1 MEQKDL
7 YAALAIQRGA
17 SDEEI
22 RRAYRKLAR
31 ETHPDVN
38 PNDARAEERFKEVSF
53 AYEVLS
59 DPEKRKLYDEFGVDG
74 LQQGFDPAHTR
85 GYQRWARGARQSP
98 HQGGFASEFDLD
110 DLFGSL
116 FSSRGRGPA
125 PGRDVE
131 GEIHV
136 DFMDAVR
143 GGEVR
148 VQVEGKGA
156 LRVKIP
162 PGADEGTRVRLA
174 GQGAPGGGG
183 GPPGDLYL
191 KLRVRPHHFY
201 TREGADLHVDLP
213 VTLPEL
219 VQGASV
225 EVPTPEGPV
234 TMKIPPHSQ
243 PGRRLRLRGK
253 GARRR
258 AGGGPGGDGSERGE
272 LYVRLA
278 LVLPGTEDPRLDE
291 LAAEMEALYG
301 DEDVRGGLKGET

>member
-1 MEQKDL
+1 MEPKDL
-7 YAALAIQRGA
+7 YAALGVERGA
-17 SDEEI
+17 SEEEL

-38 PNDARAEERFKEVSF
+38 PNDPRAEERFKEVSF

-59 DPEKRKLYDEFGVDG
+59 DAEKRKLYDEFGIDG
-74 LQQGFDPAHTR
+74 LQQGFDPEHAR

-98 HQGGFASEFDLD
+98 HHGGFASEFDLD

-116 FSSRGRGPA
+116 FGSRPPSPA
-125 PGRDVE
+125 GRDVE
-131 GEIHV
+131 GEIDV

-162 PGADEGTRVRLA
+162 PGADDGTRIRLA
-174 GQGAPGGGG
+174 GQGAPGTDGGQ
-183 GPPGDLYL
+183 PGDLYL
-191 KLRVRPHHFY
+191 KLRVRPHRFY
-201 TREGADLHVDLP
+201 NREGADLHVDLP

-219 VQGASV
+219 VHGASV

-234 TMKIPPHSQ
+234 TMKIPPRSQ

-253 GARRR
+253 GPPRL
-258 AGGGPGGDGSERGE
+258 AGRGERGD
-272 LYVRLA
+272 LYVRLELA
-278 LVLPGTEDPRLDE
+278 LPDTDDPRFEE
-291 LAAEMEALYG
+291 LATEMEALYG
-301 DEDVRGGLKGET
+301 DEDVRRGLKDET

>member
-7 YAALAIQRGA
+7 YAVLGVERGA
-17 SDEEI
+17 SDEDV

-59 DPEKRKLYDEFGVDG
+59 DAEKRKLYDEFGVDG
-74 LQQGFDPAHTR
+74 LQQSFDPEQAR

-98 HQGGFASEFDLD
+98 QQGGFSSEFDLD

-116 FSSRGRGPA
+116 FGAGRAHGPA
-125 PGRDVE
+125 QGRDAE
-131 GEIHV
+131 SEIHV

-148 VQVEGKGA
+148 VQFEGKGA

-174 GQGAPGGGG
+174 GQGAPGAAG
-183 GPPGDLYL
+183 GPAGDLYL
-191 KLRVRPHHFY
+191 KLRVRPHRFY
-201 TREGADLHVDLP
+201 TRQGADLHLDLP

-225 EVPTPEGPV
+225 EVPTPDGPV

-243 PGRRLRLRGK
+243 PGRKLRLRGK
-253 GARRR
+253 GAPRR
-258 AGGGPGGDGSERGE
+258 AGGGDGEPRGE

-278 LVLPGTEDPRLDE
+278 LALPDTDDPRLDE

-301 DEDVRGGLKGET
+301 DEDVRRSLKDET

>member
-7 YAALAIQRGA
+7 YAALGVERGA
-17 SDEEI
+17 SEEEI

-38 PNDARAEERFKEVSF
+38 PNDPRAEERFKEVSF

-59 DPEKRKLYDEFGVDG
+59 DAEKHRLYDEFGADG
-74 LQQGFDPAHTR
+74 LKQGFDPEQART
-85 GYQRWARGARQSP
+85 YQRWARGARQSP
-98 HQGGFASEFDLD
+98 HHGGFASQVDLD
-110 DLFGSL
+110 DLLGSL
-116 FSSRGRGPA
+116 FGSRRGGTA
-125 PGRDVE
+125 PGRDAE
-131 GEIHV
+131 GEIGV

-148 VQVEGKGA
+148 VQFEGKGA

-162 PGADEGTRVRLA
+162 PGADDGTRIRLA
-174 GQGAPGGGG
+174 GQGAPGPGG
-183 GPPGDLYL
+183 GPAGDLYL
-191 KLRVRPHHFY
+191 KLRVRAHRFY
-201 TREGADLHVDLP
+201 TREGADLYVDLP

-234 TMKIPPHSQ
+234 TMKIPPRSQ

-253 GARRR
+253 GAPRL
-258 AGGGPGGDGSERGE
+258 GGEDERGE

-278 LVLPGTEDPRLDE
+278 LTLPDSDDSRLEE
-291 LAAEMEALYG
+291 LATEMEALYG
-301 DEDVRGGLKGET
+301 DEDVRRGLKDVT